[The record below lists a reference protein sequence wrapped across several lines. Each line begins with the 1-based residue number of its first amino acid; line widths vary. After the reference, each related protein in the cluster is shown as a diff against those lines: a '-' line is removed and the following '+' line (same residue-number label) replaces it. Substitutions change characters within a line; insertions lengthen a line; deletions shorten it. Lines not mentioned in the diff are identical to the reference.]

1 MTQISVDGSPKPIN
15 PSMVQSIMDSND
27 ISYVN
32 WQRNNAGQLSFVT
45 QRNDA
50 EYAVEL
56 LSYNLEEYTKDNS
69 YKFVVSHKVHTQEGS
84 AATLKPPHH
93 TVINP
98 SISVSSA
105 RNMIRCHSQV
115 TKRTKTFP

>member
-1 MTQISVDGSPKPIN
+1 MTHISVVGSPKPIN

-32 WQRNNAGQLSFVT
+32 WQRNNGQLSFDT

-56 LSYNLEEYTKDNS
+56 LSYNLEEYTKDNN

-105 RNMIRCHSQV
+105 RNMICHHSQV
-115 TKRTKTFP
+115 TK